1 MPSNNKIFYEHPL
14 NERVRTFMRLEF
26 LFQQIRYHLQNEDVW
41 DRHAALA
48 SLLNIQ
54 TVFSRSDLKAEII
67 KELDRQSKSL
77 SKHQNM
83 PKVDQ
88 EHLSSI
94 LKEINRIIERLSDIR
109 GQVGQ
114 ELKENEFLNTVR
126 QRGTLP
132 GCTCDFD
139 TPVYQYWLE
148 RPAKECV
155 KDLNKWMSVFEHFE
169 AAVNL
174 SMEIIRESTVPKSV
188 TAETGT
194 YNQNLDPNIPFQ
206 MIRIGMPANSPLFPE
221 ISGGKHRFSIRFL
234 EFAKSARPIQ
244 VEETVHFDLSCCNI

>member
-1 MPSNNKIFYEHPL
+1 MSSKNKIFYEHPL

-26 LFQQIRYHLQNEDVW
+26 LFKQVRYHLQHEDVW

-48 SLLNIQ
+48 SILNIQ
-54 TVFSRSDLKAEII
+54 TVFGRSDLKAEII
-67 KELDRQSKSL
+67 KELDRQSSSL

-88 EHLSSI
+88 EHLGSI
-94 LKEINRIIERLSDIR
+94 LNGLKKITERLSDIH
-109 GQVGQ
+109 GKVGQ

-148 RPAKECV
+148 RPAKDCL
-155 KDLNKWMSVFEHFE
+155 KDLNKWMNIFEHFE
-169 AAVNL
+169 TAVNL
-174 SMEIIRESTVPKSV
+174 SLEIIRGSTVPQSM
-188 TAETGT
+188 TAESGT

-206 MIRIGMPANSPLFPE
+206 MIRIGLPGNSPLFPE

-234 EFAKSARPIQ
+234 EFTKATRPVP
-244 VEETVHFDLSCCNI
+244 VEETVHFDLGCCNI

>member
-1 MPSNNKIFYEHPL
+1 MSSKNKIFYEHPL

-26 LFQQIRYHLQNEDVW
+26 LFKQSRYHLQNEEVW

-48 SLLNIQ
+48 SILNIQ

-67 KELDRQSKSL
+67 KELDRQSTSL

-94 LKEINRIIERLSDIR
+94 LGGLKKITERLSDIQ
-109 GQVGQ
+109 GKVGQ

-148 RPAKECV
+148 QPAKDCL
-155 KDLNKWMSVFEHFE
+155 KDLNKWMSIFEHFE
-169 AAVNL
+169 TAVNL
-174 SMEIIRESTVPKSV
+174 SLEIIRGSTVPKSL
-188 TAETGT
+188 TAESGV

-206 MIRIGMPANSPLFPE
+206 MIRIGLPANSPLFPE

-234 EFAKSARPIQ
+234 EFSKAARPVP
-244 VEETVHFDLSCCNI
+244 VEETVHFDLGCCNI